1 MKGLWQ
7 SIPAHY
13 KNSEECDEKKK
24 GIYLS
29 TAKTMRHN
37 LTPNNTKQ
45 QLESFCPNQDR
56 ER

>member
-13 KNSEECDEKKK
+13 KNSEECDEKK